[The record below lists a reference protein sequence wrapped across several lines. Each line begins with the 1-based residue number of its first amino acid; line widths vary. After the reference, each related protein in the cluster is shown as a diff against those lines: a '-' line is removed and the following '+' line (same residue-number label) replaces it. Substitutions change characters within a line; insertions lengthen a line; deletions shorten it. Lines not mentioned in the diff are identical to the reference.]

1 MLVWQLT
8 SSRLI
13 FKRVGFFC
21 TTLLYQP
28 IAYCKWPPP
37 NFLSSFFVFWWVVI
51 DKVAFRGW
59 ESSSCTPVGP
69 ALGSEG

>member
-1 MLVWQLT
+1 MAPT
-8 SSRLI
+8 KSDDKA
-13 FKRVGFFC
+13 F
-21 TTLLYQP
+21 TLLFVD
-28 IAYCKWPPP
+28 
-37 NFLSSFFVFWWVVI
+37 FLSFFFVFWWVVI